1 MTVASGASAGADVP
15 AVNFCFHN
23 LTADTGAPVIVSII
37 FYSVEYV
44 DMLVSRAQLEITL
57 SAQLC
62 FPIQCLF
69 VRGVGGDFRGLIAC
83 GTYSPVTGFV
93 CVIDILVRNLDLTL
107 ITATIT
113 EFVALGAVVVQL
125 YVGPLVTAG
134 TCVPVLDI
142 VGNVLAD
149 GIVAVREGVVTRI
162 AGVQATIR
170 EGMLLMLDAA
180 AAIGAAGPVIQGI
193 LFPCLANSMGRN
205 GLVTASGAN
214 FLVFG
219 FVKEGEIAIF
229 MFAGR
234 INLLGRFCVT
244 NGTNKLAATEI
255 YAGRFLDDITGFPVM
270 RFGYLL
276 FTLGAD
282 LAVLI
287 IISACP
293 GAVIM
298 VTVFLNTGLAA
309 VESLFATGVRLV
321 VALGADLVLLVRM
334 IVFYLS
340 SVVVA
345 AAGIAGAAGTGVVG
359 GAEVK
364 IADLSLADHNTGAII
379 AGGTGVAF
387 QSVEV
392 CTVSI
397 VNKTYMGETL
407 LKEQVTLLGGV
418 VSAILIG
425 QTEVV
430 GICQC
435 GSLQYTSGNTS
446 FLSAPADEH
455 CTPGRI
461 GHTVPYAVLGV
472 VVRTFGITNLSQCN
486 TDDVVSHV
494 AGIFICILVSC
505 LCFHGNERQHK
516 GNNQD
521 EGQYRPNLLFNHFIS
536 SINGYKLL
544 LLIIIHH

>member
-1 MTVASGASAGADVP
+1 MTVTSGASAGANVP

-23 LTADTGAPVIVSII
+23 LAADTCAPVIVSII
-37 FYSVEYV
+37 FYSVENM
-44 DMLVSRAQLEITL
+44 DMLVSRTQLEIAL
-57 SAQLC
+57 GAQLC

-69 VRGVGGDFRGLIAC
+69 VRGVGCDLRSLIAC
-83 GTYSPVTGFV
+83 STYSPVTGFV
-93 CVIDILVRNLDLTL
+93 SMIDILVRNLDLTL
-107 ITATIT
+107 ITATVT
-113 EFVALGAVVVQL
+113 ELVALGTVVVQL
-125 YVGPLVTAG
+125 YIGLFVAAG

-142 VGNVLAD
+142 VENVLAD
-149 GIVAVREGVVTRI
+149 GIVTGGEGVITGI

-170 EGMLLMLDAA
+170 EGVLLVLDAA
-180 AAIGAAGPVIQGI
+180 TAISAACPVIQRI
-193 LFPCLANSMGRN
+193 LLPCLANSMGRN

-276 FTLGAD
+276 FALGAD

-392 CTVSI
+392 CTVSV

-407 LKEQVTLLGGV
+407 LKEQVTLLRGV
-418 VSAILIG
+418 VCAILIG
-425 QTEVV
+425 KAEVI
-430 GICQC
+430 GICQT
-435 GSLQYTSGNTS
+435 GSFQNTGGNTC
-446 FLSAPADEH
+446 FLSTPADEH
-455 CTPGRI
+455 STPGRI
-461 GHTVPYAVLGV
+461 GHTVPHAVLGV
-472 VVRTFGITNLSQCN
+472 IVGTLSITNLGQSN
-486 TDDVVSHV
+486 TDDVISHI
-494 AGIFICILVSC
+494 AGVLVCILVSC
-505 LCFHGNERQHK
+505 VRFHGNERQHQC
-516 GNNQD
+516 NN
-521 EGQYRPNLLFNHFIS
+521 
-536 SINGYKLL
+536 
-544 LLIIIHH
+544 